1 MRFLRL
7 AATGMLSFA
16 AVACADARD
25 VLGPPDPG
33 LEQHRR
39 ASEASAAAAHQVET
53 SGDFDAFVDFFTLR
67 LTPRGENC
75 LLEVD
80 GRLVFTGTIEGT
92 ATGTTSALVFATCEE
107 AATTPPGTHPDVFRS
122 ELDFVGTVDGEPME
136 ADLLYMGRVQPGG
149 RIEGRLIFSNGA
161 AGRLETD
168 GMVAVGG
175 DYQGTIVVR

>member
-1 MRFLRL
+1 MRFLRP
-7 AATGMLSFA
+7 AAAGMLSFVV
-16 AVACADARD
+16 VACTDGRDA
-25 VLGPPDPG
+25 LGPTDPG
-33 LEQHRR
+33 LEPDPRS
-39 ASEASAAAAHQVET
+39 SEMAAPARQVET
-53 SGDFDAFVDFFTLR
+53 SGEFDALVDFSTLR

-92 ATGTTSALVFATCEE
+92 STGTTSALVFATCEE
-107 AATTPPGTHPDVFRS
+107 ASTTPPGTHPDVFRS
-122 ELDFVGTVDGEPME
+122 ELDFVGTVDGQPVE
-136 ADLLYMGRVQPGG
+136 ADLLYMGSVQPGG